1 MCIFGFSVFGKDVV
15 FTAQTHYY
23 TDNRSLP
30 ENRKDHSFRFLDRT
44 YVFTTDDGVFAKR
57 GVDYGTQLLLK
68 NAVKE
73 ELSGTVLDL
82 GCGYGVISVIIAS
95 LFPECRV
102 VGSDVN
108 SRALDLTLLNCRNN
122 GTAAEAVLSDGFSQI
137 PYTVDAVISNP
148 PIRTGKQ
155 KVYALFDDVHAHLKD
170 GGVFLAVMR
179 RQHGAESAVRKLTEL
194 FGNCAVTDR
203 DKGFWILRAM
213 K

>member
-1 MCIFGFSVFGKDVV
+1 MV

-30 ENRKDHSFRFLDRT
+30 ENRKDHPFRFNDRT

-95 LFPECRV
+95 MFPGCRV

-108 SRALDLTLLNCRNN
+108 SRALELTLLNASKN
-122 GTAAEAVLSDGFSQI
+122 GTAVEAVLSDGFAEI
-137 PYTVDAVISNP
+137 PYTVDAVITNP
-148 PIRTGKQ
+148 PVRAGKQ
-155 KVYALFDDVHAHLKD
+155 KIYALFDDAYAHLRD

-179 RQHGAESAVRKLTEL
+179 RQHGAESAVRKLSAL
-194 FGNCAVTDR
+194 FGSCTVADR
-203 DKGFWILRAM
+203 DKGFWILRAV